1 MSMSIY
7 KSVLTQYNIWR
18 ERKKTAAF
26 ESSRCSSNSPLI
38 DWQHKLDMGDE
49 VTDSNSELID
59 AGLESQRT
67 GLLTINATFIQ
78 KLKH

>member
-7 KSVLTQYNIWR
+7 KSVLTQYNVWR

-26 ESSRCSSNSPLI
+26 ESSRYSSNSPLI
-38 DWQHKLDMGDE
+38 NWQHKLDMGDE
-49 VTDSNSELID
+49 VTDSNSELFD

-78 KLKH
+78 N

>member
-7 KSVLTQYNIWR
+7 KTVLTQYNIWR